1 MRNFV
6 RTIFAGATVTAGILV
21 LSSPA
26 TAAVVLT
33 DVNGPNL
40 TTAIKASTTN
50 TQNDNI
56 VVYGCTQNDGQCS
69 NVTFTANTAV
79 HITDGA
85 GYASISDVLGD
96 AASLLTIVSD
106 PLPNFSAYQFSIALN
121 QAGNILV
128 EYQLAGSS
136 NWVAA
141 TFGDINNPFTQAA
154 NTNRD
159 YQITATA
166 GESLSALRL
175 TSTSSISLFKQ
186 NSINLAS
193 VGAVPEPTTWMLM
206 LLGMAG
212 VGFSMRRKEK
222 QTLRV
227 RFA

>member
-128 EYQLAGSS
+128 EYQLAGSL

-141 TFGDINNPFTQAA
+141 TFGDINNPFAQAA

>member
-50 TQNDNI
+50 TQNDNT

-128 EYQLAGSS
+128 EYQLAGSL

-141 TFGDINNPFTQAA
+141 TFGDINNPFAQAA

>member
-128 EYQLAGSS
+128 EYQLAGSL

-141 TFGDINNPFTQAA
+141 TFGDINNPFAQAA

-212 VGFSMRRKEK
+212 VGFSMRLKEK

>member
-50 TQNDNI
+50 TQNDNT

-128 EYQLAGSS
+128 EYQLAGSL

-141 TFGDINNPFTQAA
+141 TFGDINNPFAQAA

-175 TSTSSISLFKQ
+175 TSTSRISLFKQ